1 MLLIVL
7 LVRMIFGMQRLDA
20 ETASA
25 AGIQRMTV
33 FTAMILVLYELSETT
48 ATLALSET
56 YSVLI
61 ALALGLA
68 IAKCRRPFISPL
80 S

>member
-33 FTAMILVLYELSETT
+33 YFAFIVIVPVAFSLTV
-48 ATLALSET
+48 ALIE
-56 YSVLI
+56 
-61 ALALGLA
+61 
-68 IAKCRRPFISPL
+68 
-80 S
+80 